1 MSSDD
6 DIHGTD
12 ARRQSLVSPQPPSAG
27 GLGPE
32 SPTVE
37 NVNEGVDKRA
47 SIDGTANT
55 TANEIANTDEEVRRV
70 IYSDVWTP
78 DVWTILM

>member
-6 DIHGTD
+6 DLHGTD
-12 ARRQSLVSPQPPSAG
+12 ARRRSLVSPQPPSAG

-37 NVNEGVDKRA
+37 NVDEDDNKRTSMEGT
-47 SIDGTANT
+47 GHT
-55 TANEIANTDEEVRRV
+55 TANEVANTDEEVRRV
-70 IYSDVWTP
+70 IYSDV
-78 DVWTILM
+78 